1 MRKYKAA
8 ALAHAADALLLADA
22 HAHTDVHAVTLAHAA
37 DVQLQHAAAHQ
48 IVGMLCARSSA
59 TVF

>member
-8 ALAHAADALLLADA
+8 ALAHAADTL
-22 HAHTDVHAVTLAHAA
+22 AHTDVHAVTLAHAA

-48 IVGMLCARSSA
+48 IVGMLRARLFS
-59 TVF
+59 VF